1 MRIGLS
7 PPIPGSGSVDDVVA
21 SARQAADD
29 GFSTYWM
36 AQVFGL
42 DALTA
47 LTVVGREV
55 SGIELGTA
63 VVPTYPRHPWV
74 MAQQAL
80 TTQAA
85 IGNRLAL
92 GIGLSHKVVIEGMWG
107 ISFDKPVRH
116 LREYLEVLVPLSKGE
131 TIEMQGTTV
140 TARGTLAVPGAAPFP
155 VLVAALGP
163 QLLELAGRL
172 ADGTIT
178 WCVGP
183 KTLADFTV
191 PTISAAAADAGRAVP
206 RVVAMFPV
214 GVTTDPAGAQERLGR
229 GLSVYGQLPS
239 YRAMLDREGAEGAAD
254 LAIVG
259 SEQEVADRIAHLKEL
274 GVTDLGA
281 VPVSGNSDEA
291 SQTREL
297 LRRLGA
303 ELA

>member
-7 PPIPGSGSVDDVVA
+7 SASIGSGSLDDVVA
-21 SARQAADD
+21 EARRAVDD
-29 GFSTYWM
+29 GYSSFWV

-55 SGIELGTA
+55 PGIELGTA

-85 IGNRLAL
+85 IGGRLAL
-92 GIGLSHKVVIEGMWG
+92 GVGLSHQVVIEGMWG
-107 ISFDKPVRH
+107 MSFAKPVLH

-131 TIEMQGTTV
+131 AVSFAGRTV
-140 TARGTLAVPGAAPFP
+140 TAHGSLTVPGAAPFP

-163 QLLELAGRL
+163 QMLETTGRL

-183 KTLADFTV
+183 KTLAAHTV
-191 PTISAAAADAGRAVP
+191 PVLSKAAEAAGRAVP
-206 RVVAMFPV
+206 RVVAMLPF
-214 GVTTDPAGAQERLGR
+214 GVRDDVSAAHERMSR
-229 GLSVYGQLPS
+229 IFRMYGTLPS
-239 YRAMLDREGAEGAAD
+239 YRAMLDREGVEGPGD
-254 LAIVG
+254 IAIVG
-259 SEQEVADRIAHLKEL
+259 HEDQMTERVMEL
-274 GVTDLGA
+274 RDIGVTDLMA
-281 VPVSGNSDEA
+281 VAIGGSPDELER
-291 SQTREL
+291 TRL
-297 LRRLGA
+297 LVPHLQQLVA
-303 ELA
+303 

>member
-7 PPIPGSGSVDDVVA
+7 PLIPGSGTVDDVVA
-21 SARQAADD
+21 SARQVADD
-29 GFSTYWM
+29 GFATYWL
-36 AQVFGL
+36 AQAFGL

-55 SGIELGTA
+55 GRIELGTA
-63 VVPTYPRHPWV
+63 VIPTYPRHPWV

-80 TTQAA
+80 TTQAV

-92 GIGLSHKVVIEGMWG
+92 GIGLSHQLVIEGMWG
-107 ISFDKPVRH
+107 ISFAKPILH

-131 TIEMQGTTV
+131 AVSVQGATV
-140 TARGTLAVPGAAPFP
+140 TARGSVDVPGAAPFP

-163 QLLELAGRL
+163 QMLALTGQL

-183 KTLADFTV
+183 KTLAGFTI
-191 PTISAAAADAGRAVP
+191 PTISAAAERAGRAVP

-214 GVTTDPAGAQERLGR
+214 GVTTDPAGAEEKLAR
-229 GLSVYGQLPS
+229 GLTVYGTLPS
-239 YRAMLDREGAEGAAD
+239 YRAMLDREGATGAAE
-254 LAIVG
+254 LAILG
-259 SEQEVADRIAHLKEL
+259 SEQEVTDRIAHLKSI
-274 GVTDLGA
+274 GVTDLAA
-281 VPVSGNSDEA
+281 VPVRGNPDEIA
-291 SQTREL
+291 QTTDL
-297 LRRLGA
+297 LRRLVT

>member
-7 PPIPGSGSVDDVVA
+7 PVIPGSGTVDDVVA
-21 SARQAADD
+21 SARQVADD
-29 GFSTYWM
+29 GFATYWM

-55 SGIELGTA
+55 GRIELGTA
-63 VVPTYPRHPWV
+63 VIPTYPRHPWV

-80 TTQAA
+80 TTQAV

-92 GIGLSHKVVIEGMWG
+92 GIGLSHQLVIEGMWG
-107 ISFDKPVRH
+107 ISFAKPILH
-116 LREYLEVLVPLSKGE
+116 LREYLEVLVPLSQGE
-131 TIEMQGTTV
+131 AVSVHGATV
-140 TARGTLAVPGAAPFP
+140 TARGTVDVPGAAPFP

-163 QLLELAGRL
+163 QMLTLTGQL

-183 KTLADFTV
+183 KTLAGFTI
-191 PTISAAAADAGRAVP
+191 PTISAAAERAGRAVP

-214 GVTTDPAGAQERLGR
+214 GVTTDPAGAEENLAR
-229 GLSVYGQLPS
+229 GLTVYGTLPS
-239 YRAMLDREGAEGAAD
+239 YRAMLDREGATGAAE
-254 LAIVG
+254 LAILG
-259 SEQEVADRIAHLKEL
+259 SEQEVTDRIAHLKAI
-274 GVTDLGA
+274 GVTDLAA
-281 VPVSGNSDEA
+281 VPARGNPDEVA
-291 SQTREL
+291 QTTDL
-297 LRRLGA
+297 LRRLVA